1 MSISFNHTIIAAKDR
16 QASAQFFIDIAEA
29 HGIQSWG
36 PFTNIALDDGTMLQF
51 AEPPFDF
58 PPQHYAFLV
67 DDEHFE
73 RVYSRITERGLEHWA
88 DPQRTKPGETNTE
101 HGGRG
106 VYLLD
111 PAGHYIEFIT
121 RPYL

>member
-1 MSISFNHTIIAAKDR
+1 
-16 QASAQFFIDIAEA
+16 
-29 HGIQSWG
+29 
-36 PFTNIALDDGTMLQF
+36 MLQF
-51 AEPPFDF
+51 AEPPFDV

-73 RVYSRITERGLEHWA
+73 RVYSRITERELEHWA
-88 DPQRTKPGETNTE
+88 DPQRTMPGDTNTQ

-106 VYLLD
+106 GYLLD
-111 PAGHYIEFIT
+111 PAWHYIEFIT